1 MFLKRESELSILN
14 DNYNK
19 PSSSIQFV
27 FGIKGIGKTSL
38 LNEFSKNK
46 DVVFLS
52 NYETIPNKFFSSMA
66 NNICK
71 YFKDCNLDMTLNSF
85 DEVLVYLCKQK
96 FKTKTIIIFD
106 DFQNILKADKNSL
119 INLFKIWKS
128 KLKEKNIQIVIS
140 SSLILK
146 DTYSNE
152 IKNLSSAIITLKPL
166 PFDCINHF
174 LPSLNKID
182 QLYVY
187 SLLGTSPKYLKYYNE
202 NVNFNENIYN
212 LFLYPNSYL
221 YDLGINVLKSDL
233 NDIGTYCS
241 ILQAISQGNSKISDI
256 ADCLDVKTTY
266 LTRYLQKLIEMM
278 IVVKEVPINESL
290 KKSKFGRYLIEDN
303 ALKFWFAYIYT
314 NISSLEKENFTNISS
329 IIQDDF
335 ISKTVF
341 VSYKQCITEFI
352 NKNRSSIFGYE
363 PLSIDSWWD
372 NNSNSIDLIAYD
384 RKTITFVEILWEE
397 KDMAKIA
404 YGKLKVLSENF
415 KTTLTKKYIIV
426 SKNTF
431 LNMKI

>member
-1 MFLKRESELSILN
+1 MFLRRESELNILTS
-14 DNYNK
+14 NYNK
-19 PSSSIQFV
+19 PSSSIQFI
-27 FGIKGIGKTSL
+27 FGAKGIGKTSL

-46 DVVFLS
+46 EVIYLS
-52 NYETIPNKFFSSMA
+52 NYEMIPNKFFSVMA
-66 NNICK
+66 NSICN

-85 DEVLVYLCKQK
+85 EEVLIYLCKQK

-106 DFQNILKADKNSL
+106 DFQNIIKADKNSL
-119 INLFKIWKS
+119 ISLFKIWKS
-128 KLKEKNIQIVIS
+128 KLKEKNIQIIIS

-146 DTYSNE
+146 ETLFHE
-152 IKNLSSAIITLKPL
+152 IKNISSDIINLKPL
-166 PFDCINHF
+166 SFDCINHF
-174 LPSLNKID
+174 LPNLNKID

-187 SLLGTSPKYLKYYNE
+187 SLLGSSPKYLKYYNE
-202 NVNFNENIYN
+202 KIDFNENIYN

-221 YDLGINVLKSDL
+221 YDLGISVLKSEL

-241 ILQAISQGNSKISDI
+241 IMQSIAQGNSRISDI
-256 ADCLDVKTTY
+256 ANSLDVKTSY

-278 IVVKEVPINESL
+278 LLSKEVPINENL
-290 KKSKFGRYLIEDN
+290 KKSKFGKYIIEDN
-303 ALKFWFAYIYT
+303 ALKFWFAYIYE
-314 NISSLEKENFTNISS
+314 NISSLEKEDFKKVSS

-341 VSYKQCITEFI
+341 SSYKNCITEFI
-352 NKNRSSIFGYE
+352 NKNRNNIFGYE
-363 PLSIDSWWD
+363 PLSINSWWD

-415 KTTLTKKYIIV
+415 NTTLKKKYIIV